1 MQFLIVAYDA
11 KDEGALERRMAARD
25 AHLAS
30 IAAYKAKGHMHIGAA
45 LLDDAGKMI
54 GSTLIVEFDNAAE
67 CEAWLHADP
76 YVTGKVWQ
84 DISVTPCKIAPSFVA
99 KAA

>member
-11 KDEGALERRMAARD
+11 KDAGAMERRMAARE

-30 IAAYKAKGHMHIGAA
+30 IAEYKAKGHMHIGAA
-45 LLDDAGKMI
+45 LLDDAGKMV
-54 GSTLIVEFDNAAE
+54 GSTLIVEFPTRADCDN
-67 CEAWLHADP
+67 WLNADP
-76 YVTGKVWQ
+76 YVTGKVWN
-84 DISVTPCKIAPSFVA
+84 DITVQECKIAPSFIA